1 LRRETDDLQRRIGTR
16 TNTVARTFERICDL
30 LSELEYLSGDGRQ
43 VTEPGQ
49 QLRRIYTEHDL
60 VAAQCL
66 RAGTWQR
73 LDAPSLAAVVST
85 LIHEPRS
92 EETSEAVL
100 PNVETTEAFHEMM
113 AIWTQLQTREAG
125 HGLPS
130 ARELDAGI
138 ALMVYRWAAGGS
150 LEQVLRGSDLSAGD
164 FVRRC
169 KQIIDL
175 LGQIR
180 QAARGSASPEV
191 GQVAARASVAVLRG
205 VVAADRID

>member
-1 LRRETDDLQRRIGTR
+1 
-16 TNTVARTFERICDL
+16 
-30 LSELEYLSGDGRQ
+30 
-43 VTEPGQ
+43 
-49 QLRRIYTEHDL
+49 
-60 VAAQCL
+60 
-66 RAGTWQR
+66 
-73 LDAPSLAAVVST
+73 
-85 LIHEPRS
+85 
-92 EETSEAVL
+92 
-100 PNVETTEAFHEMM
+100 VESTEAFHEMM

-180 QAARGSASPEV
+180 QAASGSASPEV
-191 GQVAARASVAVLRG
+191 GQIAARASVAMLRG